1 MWMGKFFTRCLPG
14 NALPRMSGASL
25 AKAAI
30 SSLLRRYIIPHR
42 VEWVQVL
49 DGAAKGLWVQ
59 IDLATER
66 DWWSGKHEPAIQD
79 VLLQALGP
87 QKVMYDV
94 GAHLGLLSLPAARL
108 GGHVIAFEPDPEN
121 ATRLRAHVARNGFQ
135 HNIQVVQAA
144 VFSISDTS
152 IIFRRGLP
160 RSQGG
165 LCWKDHLPVLASG
178 EMITV
183 LALRLDDF
191 VAGGGPLPDVI
202 KIDVEGAESEVLK
215 GASQILER
223 DRPALIIE
231 VHTAAEHDRVSR
243 ILSALDYQ
251 VRWETPREGYP
262 SHCFAAPA
270 TASLYSSSTPLPQ
283 TSGSSG
289 V

>member
-1 MWMGKFFTRCLPG
+1 MQMRKIVTRCLPD
-14 NALPRMSGASL
+14 NALARIPGASC

-30 SSLLRRYIIPHR
+30 SRLLRRCLIPQR

-49 DGAAKGLWVQ
+49 DGVAKGLWVQ

-66 DWWSGKHEPAIQD
+66 DWWSGMHEPAIQV
-79 VLLQALGP
+79 VLQQALGP
-87 QKVMYDV
+87 QKVIYDV
-94 GAHLGLLSLPAARL
+94 GAHLGLFSLPAARL
-108 GGHVIAFEPDPEN
+108 GAHVIAFEPDPEN
-121 ATRLRAHVARNGFQ
+121 AARLRAHVDRNGFQ
-135 HNIQVVQAA
+135 HNVQVVQAA
-144 VFSISDTS
+144 VFSGTGTS
-152 IIFRRGLP
+152 TTFRRGLP

-165 LCWKDHLPVLASG
+165 LCWSKHLPVLASG
-178 EMITV
+178 EVIMV
-183 LALRLDDF
+183 PALRLDNF
-191 VAGGGPLPDVI
+191 VAAGGPAPDVI

-215 GASQILER
+215 GASRILER